1 MPPFLPTRI
10 PCATTNLLLKHSD
23 ATLTTYKKK
32 DETLEKHYKHAQHP
46 DKTLTTYV
54 KKQMKP

>member
-1 MPPFLPTRI
+1 MQRLQHT
-10 PCATTNLLLKHSD
+10 
-23 ATLTTYKKK
+23 KKK